1 MLRKISGN
9 DTVSFAEQHRADKNL
24 HEGKEKTM
32 KQLRTR
38 LLSAALAAC
47 MAVSVLPVSALAL
60 GGGIDPENGVSAQ
73 AEAVSPIPAEGL
85 KIEASGTYALDKDT
99 YTGSI
104 VVDTDGEVTLN
115 LDCDVT
121 YTGTG
126 IFIEVKK
133 AAKVTINGGSH
144 TIDYS
149 TGSGNVLWFGAD
161 AAVAEV
167 SGGTYKSGSGATI
180 FNSSHDL
187 TLTEVA
193 SDADKHSALYNSS
206 GTVKV
211 TGGTY
216 TCRADLHDVGVGITA
231 KPAIRNVNGGTMTLT
246 GVTVSATS
254 MAFLCDTGENFTTI
268 YGGEYTST
276 ESNAVTAITG
286 TLDIYGGIFTNYKYT
301 LIGIGNSSETAGST
315 VNVHGGT
322 FNNLAT
328 DGRGQVFTNYGTLT
342 IDDDYCETRIANKN
356 GTSPAI
362 GNPGT
367 LFFKG
372 GTITSPK
379 SSGILVM
386 PYPGCTTHAEITGG
400 TISDCPYGVEI
411 RKGDPTVILEKV
423 TFENNENDIYLGSG
437 QKITIK
443 DTFTDPATVKV
454 AESPVATPRQ
464 ITTSDAPNQQNL
476 KLTSNDDYLV
486 AYDSTGNYRYLTKKT
501 AGKYTVT
508 AEHATAAADLGSGE
522 ETLYS
527 YTEINAGTKVTLKA
541 DPAPAGEAFD
551 GWEVLVDGTPNDA
564 LLEDSDAE
572 ETHFWMPAG
581 SVTVRAKYKT
591 VIDPVDPSGADNI
604 KGALSAVVVGAAAGV
619 ILYEAGTGIYR
630 VINMPG
636 IILPSN
642 RIELADLIW
651 ERAGKPE
658 PQNTDLY
665 DDIDEDDTDW
675 QKAARW
681 MVEQELMDDDI
692 DEEKDTEK
700 FHPYRMVTKLRV
712 CLTWQKAKDQGLFD
726 NTETK
731 AE

>member
-1 MLRKISGN
+1 
-9 DTVSFAEQHRADKNL
+9 
-24 HEGKEKTM
+24 M

-73 AEAVSPIPAEGL
+73 AQTGVRLNGGETINDTTITPDGVYYL
-85 KIEASGTYALDKDT
+85 DGTSDYTQGITIDTSKDVIINISSNVK
-99 YTGSI
+99 YTGNSYLLDVKQAASLTINGQLAFEADCTVGGFLNVNNSI
-104 VVDTDGEVTLN
+104 ANAPILLTNVVAQTYNNPAVRNQSGHVKIDGGSFVKLNTNHSPAIYNVYSAAYMEILSSNVKSNYVSVSNDSGATL
-115 LDCDVT
+115 
-121 YTGTG
+121 
-126 IFIEVKK
+126 
-133 AAKVTINGGSH
+133 TINGGEYESPASNAVLNQEKSTLIIYDGH
-144 TIDYS
+144 CKNSATGRPSVVNLS
-149 TGSGNVLWFGAD
+149 TGTMKIYNGTFESEHSNVVNNRGDL
-161 AAVAEV
+161 E
-167 SGGTYKSGSGATI
+167 I
-180 FNSSHDL
+180 FNGTFTSS
-187 TLTEVA
+187 A
-193 SDADKHSALYNSS
+193 PKIMIA
-206 GTVKV
+206 TVENAVTKV
-211 TGGTY
+211 HGGTY
-216 TCRADLHDVGVGITA
+216 TAEGEDAVAFQCNNSTLKIDESE
-231 KPAIRNVNGGTMTLT
+231 KPVTISLT
-246 GVTVSATS
+246 KSS
-254 MAFLCDTGENFTTI
+254 
-268 YGGEYTST
+268 
-276 ESNAVTAITG
+276 
-286 TLDIYGGIFTNYKYT
+286 KY
-301 LIGIGNSSETAGST
+301 
-315 VNVHGGT
+315 
-322 FNNLAT
+322 
-328 DGRGQVFTNYGTLT
+328 
-342 IDDDYCETRIANKN
+342 
-356 GTSPAI
+356 AI
-362 GNPGT
+362 GNNGVLEFNGGVISAPNGDAIMT
-367 LFFKG
+367 LQ
-372 GTITSPK
+372 S
-379 SSGILVM
+379 
-386 PYPGCTTHAEITGG
+386 TGNT
-400 TISDCPYGVEI
+400 TISGGIIKNSKYGIEV
-411 RKGDPTVILEKV
+411 RSDDPTVILEKV
-423 TFENNENDIYLGSG
+423 TFENNENDIYLGDG

-454 AESPVATPRQ
+454 AESSVVPPRQ
-464 ITTSDAPNQQNL
+464 ITTSDTPNQQNL
-476 KLTSNDDYLV
+476 KLTSNDGYLV
-486 AYDSTGNYRYLTKKT
+486 AYNSTGNYRYLTEKT

-527 YTEINAGTKVTLKA
+527 YTEIDAGTDITLKA

-564 LLEDSDAE
+564 LLEDNDAE

-636 IILPSN
+636 ILLPSN

-712 CLTWQKAKDQGLFD
+712 CLTWQKAKDKGLFD

>member
-1 MLRKISGN
+1 
-9 DTVSFAEQHRADKNL
+9 
-24 HEGKEKTM
+24 M

-73 AEAVSPIPAEGL
+73 AQTGVRLNGGETINDTTITPDGVYYL
-85 KIEASGTYALDKDT
+85 DGTSDYTQGITIATSKDVIININ
-99 YTGSI
+99 G
-104 VVDTDGEVTLN
+104 DM
-115 LDCDVT
+115 T
-121 YTGTG
+121 YTGTTNFVMVTSAKTVTVNNAENHVFQSETAGKDFLRVEGDG
-126 IFIEVKK
+126 I
-133 AAKVTINGGSH
+133 AATVHGGVYQMGFSQKGKSEMTLQDVT
-144 TIDYS
+144 
-149 TGSGNVLWFGAD
+149 
-161 AAVAEV
+161 
-167 SGGTYKSGSGATI
+167 
-180 FNSSHDL
+180 
-187 TLTEVA
+187 A
-193 SDADKHSALYNSS
+193 SEKYENALNN
-206 GTVKV
+206 
-211 TGGTY
+211 
-216 TCRADLHDVGVGITA
+216 HI
-231 KPAIRNVNGGTMTLT
+231 GTMTVI
-246 GVTVSATS
+246 GGKYSNINASGGRQPTVINSEDGTLI
-254 MAFLCDTGENFTTI
+254 FRGTEVTGEQYGAIINKSGTTMI
-268 YGGEYTST
+268 YGGEYSSCKNVILA
-276 ESNAVTAITG
+276 ENGRVE
-286 TLDIYGGIFTNYKYT
+286 IYGGHFSSTGTNPT
-301 LIGIGNSSETAGST
+301 IAIGNSSNSSNPVTDAQFI
-315 VNVHGGT
+315 VHAGT
-322 FNNLAT
+322 FEKEQ
-328 DGRGQVFTNYGTLT
+328 GGQIFFNWGNLT
-342 IDDDYCETRIANKN
+342 IDNDAGETLVNNPSGTAATVISYNK
-356 GTSPAI
+356 
-362 GNPGT
+362 
-367 LFFKG
+367 LYFKG
-372 GTITSPK
+372 GTITSPE
-379 SSGILVM
+379 SRAISVATNTPASIHS
-386 PYPGCTTHAEITGG
+386 YAEITGG
-400 TISDCPYGVEI
+400 TIKNSKYGIHVS
-411 RKGDPTVILEKV
+411 RNDPTVILENV
-423 TFENNENDIYLGSG
+423 TFENNENDIYLGDG

-454 AESPVATPRQ
+454 AESPITTPRQ

-476 KLTSNDDYLV
+476 KLTSNDGYLV
-486 AYDSTGNYRYLTKKT
+486 AYNSTGNYRYLTEKT

-527 YTEINAGTKVTLKA
+527 YTEIDKGTKVTLKA

-564 LLEDSDAE
+564 LLEDNDAE
-572 ETHFWMPAG
+572 ETHFWMPTG

-604 KGALSAVVVGAAAGV
+604 KGALSAVVVGAAAGA

-630 VINMPG
+630 AVNMPG

>member
-1 MLRKISGN
+1 
-9 DTVSFAEQHRADKNL
+9 
-24 HEGKEKTM
+24 M

-60 GGGIDPENGVSAQ
+60 GGGIDSENDVSVQAQTGVRLNSS
-73 AEAVSPIPAEGL
+73 ETIDDTTITPDGVYYL
-85 KIEASGTYALDKDT
+85 DGTSDYTQGITIDTSKDVT
-99 YTGSI
+99 INISSNVKYTGNSYLLDVKQAASLTINGQLTFEADCTVGGFLNVNNSI
-104 VVDTDGEVTLN
+104 ANAPILLTNVVAQTYNNPAVRNQSGHVKIDGGSFVKLNTNHSPAIYNVYSAAYMEILNSNVKSNYVSVSNDSGATL
-115 LDCDVT
+115 
-121 YTGTG
+121 
-126 IFIEVKK
+126 
-133 AAKVTINGGSH
+133 TINGGEYESPASNAVLNQEKSTLIIYDGH
-144 TIDYS
+144 CKNSATGRPSVVNLS
-149 TGSGNVLWFGAD
+149 TGTMKIYNGTFESEHSNVVNNLGDLEIFNGTFTSSAPKIMIATTENAVTKVHGGTYTAEGED
-161 AAVAEV
+161 AVAFQCNKGTLKIDESEKPVTISLTKSSKYAIGNNGVLEFNGGVISAPNGDAIMTLQSTGNTTV
-167 SGGTYKSGSGATI
+167 SGGTIK
-180 FNSSHDL
+180 NSKYGI
-187 TLTEVA
+187 EVR
-193 SDADKHSALYNSS
+193 S
-206 GTVKV
+206 
-211 TGGTY
+211 
-216 TCRADLHDVGVGITA
+216 
-231 KPAIRNVNGGTMTLT
+231 
-246 GVTVSATS
+246 
-254 MAFLCDTGENFTTI
+254 
-268 YGGEYTST
+268 
-276 ESNAVTAITG
+276 
-286 TLDIYGGIFTNYKYT
+286 
-301 LIGIGNSSETAGST
+301 
-315 VNVHGGT
+315 
-322 FNNLAT
+322 
-328 DGRGQVFTNYGTLT
+328 
-342 IDDDYCETRIANKN
+342 
-356 GTSPAI
+356 
-362 GNPGT
+362 
-367 LFFKG
+367 
-372 GTITSPK
+372 
-379 SSGILVM
+379 
-386 PYPGCTTHAEITGG
+386 
-400 TISDCPYGVEI
+400 
-411 RKGDPTVILEKV
+411 GDPTVILENV
-423 TFENNENDIYLGSG
+423 TFENNENDIYLGDG

-443 DTFTDPATVKV
+443 DSFKDPATVKCTD
-454 AESPVATPRQ
+454 AHSDRQ

-476 KLTSNDDYLV
+476 KLTSNDGYLV
-486 AYDSTGNYRYLTKKT
+486 AYNRTGNYRYLTEKT

-551 GWEVLVDGTPNDA
+551 GWEVLVDGMPNDA
-564 LLEDSDAE
+564 LLEDNDAE
-572 ETHFWMPAG
+572 ETHFWMPTG

-619 ILYEAGTGIYR
+619 IIYEAGTGIYR

-712 CLTWQKAKDQGLFD
+712 CLTWQKAKDKGLFD